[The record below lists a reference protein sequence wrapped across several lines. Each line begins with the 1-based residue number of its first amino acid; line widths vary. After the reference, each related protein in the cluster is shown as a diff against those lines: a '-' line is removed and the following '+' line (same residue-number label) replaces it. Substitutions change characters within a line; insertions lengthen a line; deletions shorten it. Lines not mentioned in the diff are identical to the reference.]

1 MYSALCSLYQDLLS
15 SPVPLT
21 GPSIDLDRVSSTYPR
36 LSVWTGDPLR
46 TLHPWYKRT
55 TAALQTSIQGS
66 HCCVSRID
74 PPKTTS
80 SLMGVVS
87 GKLFRASIPRTP
99 ASPNGSVD

>member
-1 MYSALCSLYQDLLS
+1 MYSALCSLNQDLLS

-21 GPSIDLDRVSSTYPR
+21 GPSIDLDRAISTYPR
-36 LSVWTGDPLR
+36 LSVWTEDPLR

-74 PPKTTS
+74 PPKTTIF
-80 SLMGVVS
+80 LMITVS
-87 GKLFRASIPRTP
+87 GKLFRASMPRAS